1 MSTKAQIKFWKE
13 IFFTDVFKNW
23 IKHTNLSKTTPK
35 KLQKISIW
43 PFLLTGIQVPDT
55 SIDQA
60 HMQLPRSYTITYAD
74 SSSNGIIWNIEK
86 SLGKFHLEKFW
97 RIKNERCFFSENDV
111 ENFLATLMESE
122 FELFLF

>member
-1 MSTKAQIKFWKE
+1 MNKTYQFKE
-13 IFFTDVFKNW
+13 N
-23 IKHTNLSKTTPK
+23 HSE

-60 HMQLPRSYTITYAD
+60 HMQLSKSYVIAYAD
-74 SSSNGIIWNIEK
+74 SSSNGIIWNIET
-86 SLGKFHLEKFW
+86 SLGKSSPWEVLEDQK
-97 RIKNERCFFSENDV
+97 RKMFFSENDV
-111 ENFLATLMESE
+111 EKILATLMESE